1 MVEIVVASML
11 KGIIG
16 EIKECSRSMQEDDGC
31 KVVVHSKPRGRRVS
45 YSAQRI
51 CPQLAQVPYVGEA
64 TDDAQSMPSGRP
76 MHDHK
81 HGRNVK

>member
-1 MVEIVVASML
+1 MGEIVVASMI

-16 EIKECSRSMQEDDGC
+16 EIKECSRSMQDDDGC
-31 KVVVHSKPRGRRVS
+31 KVVVHSKPRGRRLS

-64 TDDAQSMPSGRP
+64 TDDAQPMPSGRP
-76 MHDHK
+76 MHERK
-81 HGRNVK
+81 HGSNVK